1 MTLYHL
7 HGDGLHRAAGDRK
20 FAIAHV
26 AGTLR
31 AATSAIFRK
40 IAALT
45 TRHLESA
52 QTCHGDDGEEPSPRH
67 DLVRY
72 PQAPLIL
79 GDKWDF

>member
-7 HGDGLHRAAGDRK
+7 HGDGLHRATGDRR
-20 FAIAHV
+20 FAIAQI

-31 AATSAIFRK
+31 AATSAIYRS

-45 TRHLESA
+45 ERHRESA
-52 QTCHGDDGEEPSPRH
+52 RTCHGDDSGEPSRQH